1 MKVRKSSELGRV
13 CRNIELAREKCTL
26 TLHQLHLESTREGMR
41 EVVLGYQLWMK
52 RGTVI
57 SEMMERG
64 TGIPEMDEKRD
75 WNTRNG

>member
-1 MKVRKSSELGRV
+1 
-13 CRNIELAREKCTL
+13 
-26 TLHQLHLESTREGMR
+26 MR